1 MASRLYTDTEQEESR
16 FVRAGH
22 GFHALTE
29 RHGDDVALKAFALKG
44 RKRQHIAPTP
54 DGMIDA
60 TTMKIPK
67 IIKTIYSPGPRQFS
81 RPGRRRAR
89 LNDPDSLALRNAAA
103 HDQTLATSDAGAAR
117 AWALRILGN
126 L

>member
-1 MASRLYTDTEQEESR
+1 MASWLYTDTKQEESR

-22 GFHALTE
+22 GFHALAE
-29 RHGDDVALKAFALKG
+29 RHGDDVALKG

-89 LNDPDSLALRNAAA
+89 LNDPDNLALRNAAA